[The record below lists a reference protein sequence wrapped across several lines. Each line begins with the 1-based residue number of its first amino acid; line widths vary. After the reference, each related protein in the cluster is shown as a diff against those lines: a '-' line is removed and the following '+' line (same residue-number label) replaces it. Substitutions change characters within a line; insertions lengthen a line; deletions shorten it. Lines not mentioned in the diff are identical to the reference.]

1 VPDRLVRLLRGA
13 TWVLL
18 GVLVLRLTL
27 ALFRPS
33 PLTALRIPALPT
45 LADSSA
51 ATNTPADASPIPPVP
66 VPAPKP
72 ASAGATNTATPSA
85 GSNAIPSNLSASV
98 SPLGTNP
105 PAKPSGTQAVASPS
119 VAPNTPPKPPS
130 AAPQIAG
137 GPFPGMPPGFPFP
150 GGPGR
155 GRGAGAKPLDPLVQA
170 RLDKVIQ
177 GELLGPAPRP
187 IPMALMGIAG
197 TNAFIRTTSGM
208 SGMVGEGGELG
219 GVRLVRIGINRVLV
233 NEAGTNKELT
243 IFGGAGGESLLPKS
257 TNQP

>member
-1 VPDRLVRLLRGA
+1 MPDRLLRLLRGA

-18 GVLVLRLTL
+18 GALVLRLAL

-33 PLTALRIPALPT
+33 PLATLRVPALPT

-51 ATNTPADASPIPPVP
+51 ATNTPADASSMPPVP
-66 VPAPKP
+66 APAPKP
-72 ASAGATNTATPSA
+72 ASAGATSAATPSA
-85 GSNAIPSNLSASV
+85 GSNAIPTNLSASV

-105 PAKPSGTQAVASPS
+105 PPKPSGTQAVAS
-119 VAPNTPPKPPS
+119 NIPPKRPS
-130 AAPQIAG
+130 AAPQVAG
-137 GPFPGMPPGFPFP
+137 GPFPGMSPGFPFP

-155 GRGAGAKPLDPLVQA
+155 GRGADGKPLDPLIQA

-197 TNAFIRTTSGM
+197 SNAFIRTTSGM

>member
-1 VPDRLVRLLRGA
+1 MPDRFIRLLRGVA
-13 TWVLL
+13 WILL
-18 GVLVLRLTL
+18 AAFVLRLAL

-33 PLTALRIPALPT
+33 PLADLRIPALPT
-45 LADSSA
+45 LASASSS
-51 ATNTPADASPIPPVP
+51 TNAPPDTSPHPSM
-66 VPAPKP
+66 PAPAP
-72 ASAGATNTATPSA
+72 APAPRPMPMSAGTNAMSTNAPGSA
-85 GSNAIPSNLSASV
+85 LS
-98 SPLGTNP
+98 LGTNLP
-105 PAKPSGTQAVASPS
+105 PKSSVTQAVASPS
-119 VAPNTPPKPPS
+119 SVSNNPPTRS
-130 AAPQIAG
+130 AAVPPGVG

-150 GGPGR
+150 GGPGP
-155 GRGAGAKPLDPLVQA
+155 RGAGAGGKPLGPVLQA
-170 RLDKVIQ
+170 RIEKVIHS
-177 GELLGPAPRP
+177 ELLGPAPRP
-187 IPMALMGIAG
+187 VPMALMGIAG